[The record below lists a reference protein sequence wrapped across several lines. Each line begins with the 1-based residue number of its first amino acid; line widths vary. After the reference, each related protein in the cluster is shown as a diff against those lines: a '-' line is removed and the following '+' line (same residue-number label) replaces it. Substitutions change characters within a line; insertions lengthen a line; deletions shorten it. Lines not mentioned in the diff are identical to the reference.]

1 MSTSPVPLPPI
12 MESGTAK
19 VDPMAELAQAIE
31 GNDVSRL
38 SDLLAGH
45 HELKTRLNQP
55 LPGSGFGTT
64 PLLRAVEHRNKEMIE
79 VLIRD
84 GADIN
89 ARSRWWAGSFGVL
102 DHEHGLT
109 EFLIERGA
117 TVDVHVAA
125 RLGRLDRLRELVLAR
140 PELVHARGGDG
151 QLPLHFASSVPIAE
165 FLLANGAS
173 IDARDVDHEST
184 AAQYMVRDRPEV
196 ARYLVSRGCSTDL
209 LLLAA
214 LGDLEGV
221 RRLVD
226 ADPSRI
232 RIRVSDRYFPKRN
245 PHSGGC
251 IYIWTL
257 GQNKTA
263 HAIAR
268 EFGHEPIFQ
277 FLMERSPAVLQLTVA
292 AEAGDEPMVKKLLAE
307 HPDLVK
313 KLTEEDRASLVHAA
327 QKSDMRAAKVMLEAG
342 WPVDVRGQ
350 HGGTA
355 LHWAAWH
362 GNAPLV
368 ELLLRL
374 KASTLIK
381 DPQFQATPLGWARHG
396 VENSWLRHTG
406 DYKGVISALE
416 GTTS

>member
-1 MSTSPVPLPPI
+1 
-12 MESGTAK
+12 MEPGAEK
-19 VDPMAELAQAIE
+19 VDPMAELNLAIQ
-31 GNDVSRL
+31 GNDVGRL
-38 SDLLAGH
+38 IQLLSAH
-45 HELKTRLNQP
+45 PELKGRLNAP
-55 LPGSGFGTT
+55 LPDSGFGTT
-64 PLLRAVEHRNKEMIE
+64 PLLRAVELRNTEMIDA
-79 VLIRD
+79 LLQA

-109 EFLIERGA
+109 EFLIDRGA

-125 RLGRLDRLRELVLAR
+125 RLGRLDRLKELVLAR

-151 QLPLHFASSVPIAE
+151 QLPLHFAASVPIAE

-173 IDARDVDHEST
+173 IDARDIDHEST
-184 AAQYMVRDRPEV
+184 AAQYMVRDRPDV

-221 RRLVD
+221 RRLID
-226 ADPSRI
+226 GDPSLVRM
-232 RIRVSDRYFPKRN
+232 RVSEKYFPTRT

-263 HAIAR
+263 HAVAR
-268 EFGHEPIFQ
+268 EFGHEAVFQ
-277 FLMERSPAVLQLTVA
+277 LLMERSPAALQLA
-292 AEAGDEPMVKKLLAE
+292 QAGEAGDDAGVRKLLAG
-307 HPDLVK
+307 HTDLVK
-313 KLTEEDRASLVHAA
+313 ELTGEDCAGLVHAA
-327 QKSDMRAAKVMLEAG
+327 QTSDTRAARVMLEAG

-362 GNAPLV
+362 GNAALV
-368 ELLLRL
+368 ELLLAF
-374 KASTLIK
+374 KASPVLK
-381 DPQFQATPLGWARHG
+381 DHQFQGTPLVWARHG
-396 VENSWLRHTG
+396 VENSWLRHSG
-406 DYKGVISALE
+406 DYPGVICALE
-416 GTTS
+416 GTTFESGRVSVP